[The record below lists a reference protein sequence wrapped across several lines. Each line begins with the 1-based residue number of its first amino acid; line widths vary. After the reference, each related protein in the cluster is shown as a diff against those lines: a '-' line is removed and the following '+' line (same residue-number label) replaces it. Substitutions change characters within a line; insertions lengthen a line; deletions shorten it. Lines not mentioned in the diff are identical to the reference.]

1 MSRVGKLP
9 IKVPQGVDVKLE
21 TGVAR
26 IKGPKGQLE
35 QAIHPN
41 MKIEQAD
48 GDLRV
53 VRPNDQRQNR
63 ALHGLTRSLLNNMV
77 IGVTE
82 GFSKTLMVVGV
93 GYKVELKGKNLLMQL
108 GYSHPVDYPAPEG
121 IQFEVDAKQNVIVV
135 KGIDKQQVGQI
146 SAEIR
151 ELRPPEP
158 YKGKGVQYKDER
170 IRRKAGKAAAGT
182 ST

>member
-9 IKVPQGVDVKLE
+9 IRIPQGVDFKL
-21 TGVAR
+21 VAGTAR
-26 IKGPKGQLE
+26 VKGPKGQLE
-35 QAIHPN
+35 ESIHSN
-41 MKIEQAD
+41 MKIEQSD
-48 GDLRV
+48 GELRV

-82 GFSKTLMVVGV
+82 GFSKTLMVIGV

-108 GYSHPVDYPAPEG
+108 GYSHPVDYPATEG
-121 IQFEVDAKQNVIVV
+121 IEFEVDPKQNMIVV
-135 KGIDKQQVGQI
+135 KGIDKQRVGQVA
-146 SAEIR
+146 AEIR

-158 YKGKGVQYKDER
+158 YKGKGVQYKDEK
-170 IRRKAGKAAAGT
+170 IRRKAGKAAVGT
-182 ST
+182 TA

>member
-9 IKVPQGVDVKLE
+9 IKIPQGVDIKLE
-21 TGVAR
+21 TGMAR
-26 IKGPKGQLE
+26 VKGPKGQLE

-41 MKIEQAD
+41 MKIEQVD

-53 VRPNDQRQNR
+53 IRPNDQRQNR

-108 GYSHPVDYPAPEG
+108 MHVGG
-121 IQFEVDAKQNVIVV
+121 IVLNFKN
-135 KGIDKQQVGQI
+135 
-146 SAEIR
+146 EIQMFVY
-151 ELRPPEP
+151 LNI
-158 YKGKGVQYKDER
+158 KN
-170 IRRKAGKAAAGT
+170 
-182 ST
+182 